1 MTASAQPPPR
11 PALRRRGP
19 ILWLLEVVSGLLAS
33 IVVSLV
39 LGTFIEWIGMHWW
52 WRQEGV
58 NHSKAMV
65 FEDLNHLRDY
75 RRSLITEDTVEFAAS
90 WALATTAVFEW
101 LGVTRFLQ
109 HQAAG
114 PRISPGD
121 TRVQRAMKS
130 TLRDA
135 SKYLTAAI
143 YVAQD
148 AAIRLAIVVLAAPAF
163 ALACLLGMVDGLGRR
178 DIRKWSGGRESS
190 FVYHH
195 AKRLLWPALTGG
207 FTLYLTWPTGGFN
220 PAWMVLPF
228 CGAVACTMSLMASTF
243 KKYL

>member
-1 MTASAQPPPR
+1 VEAVSA
-11 PALRRRGP
+11 
-19 ILWLLEVVSGLLAS
+19 LLAS
-33 IVVSLV
+33 IVVSFV

-52 WRQEGV
+52 WRHEGV

-65 FEDLNHLRDY
+65 VEDLNHLREY
-75 RRSLITEDTVEFAAS
+75 RRSLITEDAVAFAAG
-90 WALATTAVFEW
+90 WALAATAAFEW
-101 LGVTRFLQ
+101 VGVTRFIQ
-109 HQAAG
+109 QQVAG
-114 PRISPGD
+114 PAVSPAD
-121 TRVQRAMKS
+121 TRLQRAVKS
-130 TLRDA
+130 TLRDT

-148 AAIRLAIVVLAAPAF
+148 TAIRLAVVMLAIPAF

-195 AKRLLWPALTGG
+195 AKRVLRPALTGG
-207 FTLYLTWPTGGFN
+207 FTLYLTWPTAGFN
-220 PAWMVLPF
+220 PAWMILPF
-228 CGAVACTMSLMASTF
+228 CGAVGCTVSLMAATF